1 MAAKG
6 TSGDSGVVAVVTGAS
21 RGIGKGIAL
30 ELGAMGAT
38 VYVTGRSVDAG
49 PVPGTVGETAAQ
61 IDELGGHGIAVACD
75 HHDDA
80 QVRAVFDR
88 IAAEQGHLEI
98 LVNNVYS
105 APDLVPWLGKKF
117 WELPL
122 EAWDQVIDIGTRS
135 HYVSSVFAAPL
146 LLAASRGLIVNVSSS
161 GAVSYGHNVVYGVG
175 KAAVDKMTADMAI
188 ELADTAVEVVS
199 LWPGLVHTE
208 LLDLG
213 ATREG
218 DEVFIELP
226 GEGRFDLSGAETPRF
241 LGRAV
246 CALWNDPGLPA
257 RSGRPFS
264 SSALARELGFT
275 DLDST
280 IHEVLLRPDA

>member
-1 MAAKG
+1 MSEQK
-6 TSGDSGVVAVVTGAS
+6 VAVVTGAS

-30 ELGAMGAT
+30 ELGAVGFT
-38 VYVTGRSVDAG
+38 VYVTGRTTTAG
-49 PVPGTVGETAAQ
+49 PIPGTVGETAA
-61 IDELGGHGIAVACD
+61 EVTALGGEGIAVACD

-80 QVRAVFDR
+80 QVAEVFRRVRDEKGR
-88 IAAEQGHLEI
+88 LDV

-117 WELPL
+117 WELPI

-135 HYVSSVFAAPL
+135 HYVSSVLGAPL
-146 LLAASRGLIVNVSSS
+146 MLENGSGLIVNVSSS

-188 ELADTAVEVVS
+188 ELAGTGVSIVS
-199 LWPGLVHTE
+199 LWPGLVRTE

-213 ATREG
+213 ATFDG
-218 DEVFIELP
+218 DEVYIELP
-226 GEGRFDLSGAETPRF
+226 GEGRFDLSGAESPRF

-246 CALWNDPGLPA
+246 VALFGCEDIA
-257 RSGRPFS
+257 ERSGSAFS
-264 SSALARELGFT
+264 SAALARELGFT
-275 DLDST
+275 DLDGT